1 MRYALILSWVFLSG
15 CVIQER
21 TSKPEALP
29 VISNQKKMIGGM
41 IVERIEERVK
51 ELVEEQSSL
60 IVVMEHIKADLQSTD
75 EWIRAGNEVDPKEVY
90 RF

>member
-1 MRYALILSWVFLSG
+1 MRYALILSWVVLSG
-15 CVIQER
+15 CAIQGR
-21 TSKPEALP
+21 QALP

-60 IVVMEHIKADLQSTD
+60 IVVIEHIKADLQSND

>member
-1 MRYALILSWVFLSG
+1 
-15 CVIQER
+15 
-21 TSKPEALP
+21 
-29 VISNQKKMIGGM
+29 M

-60 IVVMEHIKADLQSTD
+60 IVVMEHIKAELQSTD

>member
-1 MRYALILSWVFLSG
+1 MRYALILSWVVLSG
-15 CVIQER
+15 CAIQGR
-21 TSKPEALP
+21 PEALP

-51 ELVEEQSSL
+51 ELVEEQASL
-60 IVVMEHIKADLQSTD
+60 TVVIEHIKGDLQSND